1 MRIDK
6 KTNFGDEKDMFH
18 EIKLLN
24 DDELIKIRI
33 SKLSWEE
40 LFENKS
46 FLYEKIADLL
56 LDEENLLYY
65 ASQRESSKTLA
76 DTKKYIKKLIENGTL
91 QLNINEILNTIGWNE
106 SADVNN
112 TVFQGDIAEYLMS
125 IFVDRL
131 ASPETLI
138 SKISLKTNSGM
149 PVYGN
154 DNYYYDYDN
163 EILYFG
169 ESKFYS
175 NAKHALKNALKSIK
189 EHDSVDEIMFVKNH
203 SSSFIADNNKKKE
216 KIVEIFDEVSIEN
229 VKTKSIIF
237 VMNDDIYSKEDY
249 EKLLLEYFNGL
260 DNVKA
265 ETIDLILVFF
275 PILSKDEFLNYF
287 YRRISH
293 E

>member
-1 MRIDK
+1 MIK
-6 KTNFGDEKDMFH
+6 NTNFGDEKDMFH

-175 NAKHALKNALKSIK
+175 NAKPALKNALKSIK

-203 SSSFIADNNKKKE
+203 SSSFIADNNEKRE

-249 EKLLLEYFNGL
+249 EELLLKYFNGL

>member
-1 MRIDK
+1 
-6 KTNFGDEKDMFH
+6 MFH

-24 DDELIKIRI
+24 DEDLIKIRI
-33 SKLSWEE
+33 NKLSWKE
-40 LFENKS
+40 LFKNKAY
-46 FLYEKIADLL
+46 LYEKIADLL

-65 ASQRESSKTLA
+65 ASQRESSKTLES
-76 DTKKYIKKLIENGTL
+76 TKQYVKKLIKNKTL
-91 QLNINEILNTIGWNE
+91 QLNIREILNAIGWNE
-106 SADVNN
+106 GADIKN

-125 IFVDRL
+125 IFIDKF
-131 ASPETLI
+131 ASSETLI

-149 PVYGN
+149 PIYGN

-175 NAKHALKNALKSIK
+175 NTKQALQNALKSIQ
-189 EHDSVDEIMFVKNH
+189 EHNNVDEIMFVKNH
-203 SSSFIADNNKKKE
+203 SSAFIADNNEKRE

-237 VMNDDIYSKEDY
+237 IMNDDIYAKEDY
-249 EKLLLEYFNGL
+249 ERLLLEYFNGL

-275 PILSKDEFLNYF
+275 PILSKDEFLKYF
-287 YRRISH
+287 YRRISY

>member
-6 KTNFGDEKDMFH
+6 NTNFGDEKDMFH

-203 SSSFIADNNKKKE
+203 SSSFIADNNEKRE

>member
-1 MRIDK
+1 
-6 KTNFGDEKDMFH
+6 MFH

-24 DDELIKIRI
+24 DDKLIKIRI
-33 SKLSWEE
+33 NKLSWKE
-40 LFENKS
+40 LFENRA
-46 FLYEKIADLL
+46 FLYQKIADLL

-76 DTKKYIKKLIENGTL
+76 ETKKYIKKLIKNKTL
-91 QLNINEILNTIGWNE
+91 KLNIREILNTIGWNE
-106 SADVNN
+106 RADIRN

-125 IFVDRL
+125 IFIDRF
-131 ASPETLI
+131 ASPETLV

-154 DNYYYDYDN
+154 DNYYYDFDD
-163 EILYFG
+163 ETLYFG

-175 NAKHALKNALKSIK
+175 NAKHALQNALKSIQK
-189 EHDSVDEIMFVKNH
+189 HNNIDEIMFVKNH
-203 SSSFIADNNKKKE
+203 SSTFIADNNEKRE
-216 KIVEIFDEVSIEN
+216 KIVEVFDEVSIEN

-237 VMNDDIYSKEDY
+237 IMNDDIYVKEDY
-249 EKLLLEYFNGL
+249 ERLLIEYFNGL
-260 DNVKA
+260 DNVKE

-275 PILSKDEFLNYF
+275 PILSKDEFLDYF
-287 YRRISH
+287 YRRISY

>member
-1 MRIDK
+1 
-6 KTNFGDEKDMFH
+6 MFH

-24 DDELIKIRI
+24 DDKLIKIRI
-33 SKLSWEE
+33 KNLSWEE

-46 FLYEKIADLL
+46 VLYKKIADLL
-56 LDEENLLYY
+56 LKEENLLYY
-65 ASQRESSKTLA
+65 ASQRENSKTLVE
-76 DTKKYIKKLIENGTL
+76 TKKYIKKLIKNNTL
-91 QLNINEILNTIGWNE
+91 QMNIREILNNIGWNE
-106 SADVNN
+106 SANINN

-125 IFVDRL
+125 IFIDRF

-154 DNYYYDYDN
+154 DNYYYDYGN
-163 EILYFG
+163 EVLYFG

-175 NAKHALKNALKSIK
+175 NTKHALKNALKSIQ
-189 EHDSVDEIMFVKNH
+189 EHDNIDEIMFVKNH
-203 SSSFIADNNKKKE
+203 SSSFISDNNENRK
-216 KIVEIFDEVSIEN
+216 KIVEVFDEISIKN
-229 VKTKSIIF
+229 IKTKSIIF
-237 VMNDDIYSKEDY
+237 IMNDDIYKKTDY
-249 EKLLLEYFNGL
+249 EELLIDFFNGL
-260 DNVKA
+260 DNIKE

-287 YRRISH
+287 YRRISY

>member
-1 MRIDK
+1 
-6 KTNFGDEKDMFH
+6 MFH

-24 DDELIKIRI
+24 DEELLKIRI
-33 SKLSWEE
+33 NELSWEE
-40 LFENKS
+40 LFENKI

-65 ASQRESSKTLA
+65 ASLRESSKTLV
-76 DTKKYIKKLIENGTL
+76 DTKKYIKKLIENKTL

-125 IFVDRL
+125 IFIDKFTL
-131 ASPETLI
+131 PETLI

-149 PVYGN
+149 PIYGN

-169 ESKFYS
+169 ESKFYK
-175 NAKHALKNALKSIK
+175 NTKNALRNALNSIQ
-189 EHDSVDEIMFVKNH
+189 EHNNVDEIMFVKNH
-203 SSSFIADNNKKKE
+203 SSTFLADNNEKRE
-216 KIVEIFDEVSIEN
+216 KIVEVFDEISIEN
-229 VKTKSIIF
+229 VKKKSIIF
-237 VMNDDIYSKEDY
+237 IMSDDIYTKEDY
-249 EKLLLEYFNGL
+249 ERLLIDYFNGL
-260 DNVKA
+260 DNVKT

-275 PILSKDEFLNYF
+275 PILSKEEFLNYF
-287 YRRISH
+287 YRRISN